1 MRPALSTALL
11 VLALAAAAPARAAK
25 YAGASGMDFLN
36 LDAGARAVALGGA
49 YTALASDANAL
60 LYNPA
65 GLGRVSANELT
76 FMHDEHVQGLT
87 QEYMSLATVQG
98 FGGSVN
104 YLRFGDVT
112 RTRVDAPDGTLG
124 TFGLSDLALSGGY
137 GRSFLGGALS
147 AGAGL
152 EYLRE
157 SVDDVTASGE
167 AVGAGVMY
175 APPPAPGL
183 TFGASLLNLGPGVRY
198 ASQSSP
204 LPTTAR
210 LGAAYAFDGLG
221 ARHVAA
227 FDLSQQRSDALRWG
241 LGLETTVLRMMAL
254 RLGFTS
260 RNDAGI
266 GLTGGVGWAWQAL
279 SVDYAFSPYGD
290 LGLAH
295 RISLSFRWGAAEQ
308 AAEERQSRED
318 ARERRAR
325 APARRLP
332 AAASIGAR
340 FDHVDELIDAD
351 DFSAALEELSRIDRA
366 LDPGDR
372 RRIRYE
378 ERQGLVAFRR
388 GDCERAKARYI
399 EALKLA
405 SSLGLSDAAVA
416 DSYAGVG
423 FCLLAQGRADYGGR
437 FLRKALEAGP
447 SPDVRRRIRARLNGL
462 DSGR

>member
-1 MRPALSTALL
+1 MRPRLPTGLL
-11 VLALAAAAPARAAK
+11 VLALAAAPARAAK
-25 YAGASGMDFLN
+25 YAGTSGLDFLN
-36 LDAGARAVALGGA
+36 LDANARAVALGGA

-65 GLGRVSANELT
+65 GLGRVSASELT
-76 FMHDEHVQGLT
+76 FMHDEYVQGLA
-87 QEYMSLATVQG
+87 QEYMSVATVQG
-98 FGGSVN
+98 LGASVN

-112 RTRVDAPDGTLG
+112 RTRIDAPDGTLG

-137 GRSFLGGALS
+137 GRSFLGGTLS

-152 EYLRE
+152 KYLRE
-157 SVDDVTASGE
+157 SVDDIAASGE
-167 AVGAGVMY
+167 AVDAGVMY

-183 TFGASLLNLGPGVRY
+183 TLGASLLNLGPGVRY
-198 ASQSSP
+198 ATQSSP

-227 FDLSQQRSDALRWG
+227 FDLTQQRSDALRWG
-241 LGLETTVLRMMAL
+241 LGFETTVLRMMAL

-260 RNDAGI
+260 RNDAGL

-279 SVDYAFSPYGD
+279 SIDYAFSPYGD

-295 RISLSFRWGAAEQ
+295 RISLSFRWGRAEAVAPEREAAEDR
-308 AAEERQSRED
+308 AVERPSPR
-318 ARERRAR
+318 
-325 APARRLP
+325 RRLP
-332 AAASIGAR
+332 SNASIGAR
-340 FDHVDELIDAD
+340 FDRVDELIDEDRYAAAAD
-351 DFSAALEELSRIDRA
+351 ELSRLDGA

-388 GDCERAKARYI
+388 GDCERAKAHYV

-405 SSLGLSDAAVA
+405 SSLGLSDASVA

-423 FCLLAQGRADYGGR
+423 FCLLAQGRADLGAR

-447 SPDVRRRIRARLNGL
+447 SPQTRRRVLERL
-462 DSGR
+462 R